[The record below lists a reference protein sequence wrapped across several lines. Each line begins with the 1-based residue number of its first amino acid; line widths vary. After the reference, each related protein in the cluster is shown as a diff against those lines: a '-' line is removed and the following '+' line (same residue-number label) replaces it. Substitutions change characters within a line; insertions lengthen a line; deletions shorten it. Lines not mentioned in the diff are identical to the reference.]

1 MVVSVYVAVSASG
14 ESEVTRARE
23 GARVAQQR
31 DQMMFALMQ
40 AEMSSSRQA
49 GGASKPTV
57 PGLQSLVDPRLGRPE
72 RCNGVDEARFEWTQT
87 LYRLIV
93 EQ

>member
-14 ESEVTRARE
+14 EPEVSRARE

-31 DQMMFALMQ
+31 DQVFALMQ